1 MSWLFASGSQS
12 ILTSKLKEEVSI
24 TIHIG
29 TRVAHMRKGLTLMKH
44 PQVLII
50 LKQIIIIMIG
60 NC

>member
-1 MSWLFASGSQS
+1 MSWLFASGGQS
-12 ILTSKLKEEVSI
+12 ILTSKLKEVSI